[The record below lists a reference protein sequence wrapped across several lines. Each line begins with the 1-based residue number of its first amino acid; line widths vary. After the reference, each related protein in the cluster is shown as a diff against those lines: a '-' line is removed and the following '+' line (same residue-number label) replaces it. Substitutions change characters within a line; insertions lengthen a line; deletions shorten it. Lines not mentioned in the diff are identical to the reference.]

1 MSNSVVGLGVRL
13 RVVVV
18 VVVWQ
23 KGKAV

>member
-18 VVVWQ
+18 VVWQ